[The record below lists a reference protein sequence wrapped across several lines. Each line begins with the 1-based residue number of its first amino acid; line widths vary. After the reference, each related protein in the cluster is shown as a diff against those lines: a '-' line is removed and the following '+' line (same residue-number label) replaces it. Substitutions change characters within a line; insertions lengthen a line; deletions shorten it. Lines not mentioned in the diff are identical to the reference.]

1 MIEDIL
7 GVDLGGSKMHFII
20 YHDGKLIEERYP
32 TGVDCT
38 SEPIRD
44 HLYDFLDRL
53 GFKPRAIGMA
63 IPGGV
68 NAEGTFITL
77 TDSLPMTCYTPASYF
92 TRDGIPIR
100 MLGDMHSAILA
111 AAEPYPDDVNVTI
124 VMMGSGVAYGS
135 RTWDQASGKVVYGGM
150 DLGYI
155 VFDTPEGP
163 KHLNSIAGG
172 RSILRAAGM
181 EGPELAQKVRE
192 KDPKAME
199 VIDRVGYFVGMAM
212 STVRLTAHPKVIA
225 LGGGA
230 STYEGMFEKIRDTFD
245 KTCLPLYREGVEIIR
260 PNVPTSL
267 VGEGA
272 IIFARD
278 TFFPEERGA

>member
-20 YHDGKLIEERYP
+20 YHNGKLIEEKYP
-32 TGVDCT
+32 TGEMCT

-44 HLYDFLDRL
+44 KLHAFMDKLD
-53 GFKPRAIGMA
+53 FKPRAIGMA
-63 IPGGV
+63 IPGGT
-68 NAEGTFITL
+68 NGTSITV

-92 TRDGIPIR
+92 TRDNIPIR

-111 AAEPYPDDVNVTI
+111 VSDPYPDDVNVTI
-124 VMMGSGVAYGS
+124 VMMGTGVAYGS
-135 RTWDQASGKVVYGGM
+135 RKWDAASGKVVYGGM

-163 KHLNSIAGG
+163 KFLNSIAGG
-172 RSILRAAGM
+172 GAILRAAGM
-181 EGPELAQKVRE
+181 SGPELAQKVKE
-192 KDPKAME
+192 KDPAALAL
-199 VIDRVGYFVGMAM
+199 IDKIGYFVGMAM

-230 STYEGMFEKIRDTFD
+230 STYEGMFEKVKDTFE

-272 IIFARD
+272 IIFARN
-278 TFFPEERGA
+278 TFFPEER